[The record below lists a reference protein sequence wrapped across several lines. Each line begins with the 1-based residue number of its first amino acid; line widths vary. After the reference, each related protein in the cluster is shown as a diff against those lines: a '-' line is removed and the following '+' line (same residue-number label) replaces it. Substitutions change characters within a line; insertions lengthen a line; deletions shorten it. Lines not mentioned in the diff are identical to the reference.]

1 LIWDDGL
8 ALAARDHC
16 NDMKQVDGGFI
27 YLGTDG
33 KTLKDRLSDYGR
45 VEEGL
50 YSDYN
55 FLYNP
60 YMSGH
65 GNHVH
70 GDDTHQ
76 DLDLVVQLLTVEES
90 SKLEGNRNFENTF

>member
-65 GNHVH
+65 GDHVH
-70 GDDTHQ
+70 RDDTHQ
-76 DLDLVVQLLTVEES
+76 DLDLVV
-90 SKLEGNRNFENTF
+90 